1 MRKEHRNLLLRVV
14 GTALLLAAIG
24 WLIDLREAF
33 ATLRQMTLVAMVA
46 VVVLSVISWSV
57 GILKWKL
64 VLQSVT
70 LRELAKFYFIGMFYG
85 LVLPGQLAGEA
96 VKTVR
101 LASGHGLG
109 RVGASVL
116 LDRLTGM
123 IGLGIVS
130 GAGLL
135 LSRSYNALFQV
146 MGTLICLVTIA
157 FTLVLF
163 AIRAPWVL
171 RLAIRFSLWL
181 KARGGWLRK
190 AGAAT
195 RRFASVWRTHA
206 RDVRLMTTSVMVGVI
221 FQLLNVAIVWVI
233 AWGIGVPLS
242 FGDAA
247 WSLGIVL
254 VATLLPIAFGGFGV
268 RELSFVAVLGL
279 IGVPAA
285 QALSISIA
293 CSLVTL
299 LGALPGVFFEL
310 GWLEGPEVSARLRRR
325 TSHA

>member
-1 MRKEHRNLLLRVV
+1 
-14 GTALLLAAIG
+14 
-24 WLIDLREAF
+24 
-33 ATLRQMTLVAMVA
+33 
-46 VVVLSVISWSV
+46 
-57 GILKWKL
+57 
-64 VLQSVT
+64 
-70 LRELAKFYFIGMFYG
+70 
-85 LVLPGQLAGEA
+85 
-96 VKTVR
+96 
-101 LASGHGLG
+101 
-109 RVGASVL
+109 VL

-135 LSRSYNALFQV
+135 LSQSYNALFQV
-146 MGTLICLVTIA
+146 MGALICLATIA

-163 AIRAPWVL
+163 AVRAPWIL
-171 RLAIRFSLWL
+171 RLAMRFSLWL
-181 KARGGWLRK
+181 KARGGLLGK
-190 AGAAT
+190 AGSAT
-195 RRFASVWRTHA
+195 RRFVSVWRTHA
-206 RDVRLMTTSVMVGVI
+206 RDVRLMSTSVMVGVV

-242 FGDAA
+242 FSDAA

-299 LGALPGVFFEL
+299 LGALPGVFIEL
-310 GWLEGPEVSARLRRR
+310 GWLEGPQPSTRLRRR